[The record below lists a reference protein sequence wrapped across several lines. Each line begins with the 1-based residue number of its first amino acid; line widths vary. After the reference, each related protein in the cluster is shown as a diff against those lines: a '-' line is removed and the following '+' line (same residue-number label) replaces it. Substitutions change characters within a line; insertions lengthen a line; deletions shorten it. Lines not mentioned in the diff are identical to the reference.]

1 MLLELHME
9 QIQQYLKI
17 LALPKID
24 TFHNEACAEAQHGHA
39 HAQAGY
45 NEGGKPWEKTCDKIF
60 SKNRNKE
67 YEGKQ
72 GQKAGS
78 DPENLE
84 RPVVAVHPE
93 YGFEHL
99 EAVTIGAELGC
110 ASFWAI
116 AIRNGTGAYSEPVF
130 KGKDGQF
137 GLKLEARAHD
147 RIGLGKEW

>member
-9 QIQQYLKI
+9 HIQQYLKI

-45 NEGGKPWEKTCDKIF
+45 NEGGKPWDKTCDKIF